1 MQPRPLKDYR
11 AAGDGIGSRTSLLKR
26 PRLAGRSILLPAVLA
41 ALLGIAAPPFARAEH
56 FDIKLLAAGP
66 DGVTQEAYA
75 DQSPPEC
82 GLNPRPVLKARA
94 GQKIT
99 MQFIMT
105 NVYPHGIA
113 KNAGIHYYV
122 VREKEAGQKTLP
134 PLNQGVVTEGTF
146 TFNLKPKARI
156 GAREHLVIREPGV
169 YLLRVESQRTQRDH
183 EHFSAI
189 DLLIQ

>member
-1 MQPRPLKDYR
+1 MRSGVSAPE
-11 AAGDGIGSRTSLLKR
+11 R
-26 PRLAGRSILLPAVLA
+26 PRLADRPIFLPALLA
-41 ALLGIAAPPFARAEH
+41 ALLGIVTPPLIRAEH

-113 KNAGIHYYV
+113 KNAGVHYYV

-134 PLNQGVVTEGTF
+134 PLSQGVVTEGTF

-156 GAREHLVIREPGV
+156 GAREHFVIREPGV